1 MENLDSSPNHPFP
14 AGSAG
19 LLANTVNRRC
29 IALLHE
35 MIEHK
40 KKTRMWEDGFYPISS
55 GSTIRIGRP
64 SLISIEVQTLIEV
77 GLVSH
82 VATCSN
88 PNIPDDVLRILDDN
102 IPEAERL
109 ITQYLQ
115 GLVSANP

>member
-1 MENLDSSPNHPFP
+1 MENLDHNPNHPFP
-14 AGSAG
+14 TGSAG
-19 LLANTVNRRC
+19 SLASKVNSRC

-40 KKTRMWEDGFYPISS
+40 RKARVWEDGFYPISC

-64 SLISIEVQTLIEV
+64 SLVSVEVQTLLEA

-88 PNIPDDVLRILDDN
+88 PNIPDNVLRILDDN

-109 ITQYLQ
+109 ITAYLQ
-115 GLVSANP
+115 SLISANP